1 MPFPTKEN
9 KMFRKNVNKHK
20 SAKNFR
26 KNLGKTKAA
35 NFKGVMRGGIRL

>member
-1 MPFPTKEN
+1 
-9 KMFRKNVNKHK
+9 MFRAKVNKQK

-26 KNLGKTKAA
+26 KNLAKTKAA